1 MNFDPVNCPAHYRE
15 DRRFEVIDVL
25 EDWASRAPDPVLGG
39 LLWQS
44 CKYLGRLFDK
54 ADPLEDA
61 KKARWYLSRL
71 ISKLEAADKA
81 AEALEAEALA
91 IPGRTLVE
99 SVDPFNG
106 RTPDEV
112 GVVPVADPFPF
123 DFSYNG
129 PATRA
134 TLSARVDPFD
144 DPLR

>member
-1 MNFDPVNCPAHYRE
+1 MTFDPVDRPAHYN
-15 DRRFEVIDVL
+15 DGRRFEVIDVL

-71 ISKLEAADKA
+71 ISKLEAAEEA
-81 AEALEAEALA
+81 AEALEAEHTAPEGVTSG
-91 IPGRTLVE
+91 IT
-99 SVDPFNG
+99 SVDPALFLD
-106 RTPDEV
+106 TAAFV
-112 GVVPVADPFPF
+112 
-123 DFSYNG
+123 YKG
-129 PATRA
+129 PAVAA
-134 TLSARVDPFD
+134 TLSYPVQDPYD

>member
-1 MNFDPVNCPAHYRE
+1 MSFDPVENPAHYNEGRQ
-15 DRRFEVIDVL
+15 FEVIDVL

-71 ISKLEAADKA
+71 IGKLEAAEEA
-81 AEALEAEALA
+81 AEALEAAHGKSMTA
-91 IPGRTLVE
+91 I
-99 SVDPFNG
+99 
-106 RTPDEV
+106 
-112 GVVPVADPFPF
+112 
-123 DFSYNG
+123 G
-129 PATRA
+129 PATIF
-134 TLSARVDPFD
+134 DPCSVTIFDPYD

>member
-1 MNFDPVNCPAHYRE
+1 MTFDPVDRPAHYNE
-15 DRRFEVIDVL
+15 GRRFQVIDVL

-71 ISKLEAADKA
+71 ISKLEAAEEA
-81 AEALEAEALA
+81 ATALEAQHTTPQGGLTGFMPLDTDAFVYKSPDVRA
-91 IPGRTLVE
+91 ILSGPVH
-99 SVDPFNG
+99 DP
-106 RTPDEV
+106 
-112 GVVPVADPFPF
+112 
-123 DFSYNG
+123 Y
-129 PATRA
+129 
-134 TLSARVDPFD
+134 D

>member
-1 MNFDPVNCPAHYRE
+1 MTFDPVDRPAHYN
-15 DRRFEVIDVL
+15 DGRRFEVIDVL

-71 ISKLEAADKA
+71 ISKLEAAEDTA
-81 AEALEAEALA
+81 AALEAEHTTPEGVTSGT
-91 IPGRTLVE
+91 IT
-99 SVDPFNG
+99 VDPALFMN
-106 RTPDEV
+106 PAAFIYKA
-112 GVVPVADPFPF
+112 PAVA
-123 DFSYNG
+123 
-129 PATRA
+129 A
-134 TLSARVDPFD
+134 TLSHLVQDPYD